1 MGLPDSRYRFT
12 VFREVHIWP
21 PILTPGEPPTT
32 ELQNAD
38 MLGAVWQQIAPTSF
52 WPPRALTAESP
63 GAGQESTVRSV
74 RPGRPCPQPKRLLA
88 RTAERTRGQ
97 RKDRANF
104 WIRRWRAAS
113 AAANK
118 RLKRKRAALIKAP
131 PLKGS
136 DTSVSSP
143 KRQTAEAVRA
153 SGSRKRRVESSG
165 ILRGCY
171 QHPA

>member
-12 VFREVHIWP
+12 VFREVHLWP
-21 PILTPGEPPTT
+21 PILTPGEPTTT

-38 MLGAVWQQIAPTSF
+38 RLGAVWKQIAPTSF
-52 WPPRALTAESP
+52 CPRQRPSAEST
-63 GAGQESTVRSV
+63 GARHESAVSRIRT
-74 RPGRPCPQPKRLLA
+74 GRRCPSEGRIWVG
-88 RTAERTRGQ
+88 RG
-97 RKDRANF
+97 
-104 WIRRWRAAS
+104 W
-113 AAANK
+113 
-118 RLKRKRAALIKAP
+118 LKRKRAALIKAP

-153 SGSRKRRVESSG
+153 LGSRKRRVESSG

-171 QHPA
+171 QHPARIGRETTTTV